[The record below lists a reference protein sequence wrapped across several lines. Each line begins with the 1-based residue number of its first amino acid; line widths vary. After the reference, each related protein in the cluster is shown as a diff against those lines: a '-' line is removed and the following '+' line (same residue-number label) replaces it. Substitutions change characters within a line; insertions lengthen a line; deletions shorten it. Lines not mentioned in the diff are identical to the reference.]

1 MIERVLCI
9 LSLPKEFLE
18 IWAAEK
24 NKEHENTLANRTL
37 RFSHVPQLHS
47 FIEMSY
53 RLPEEMMVRSVEG
66 IAGDCLPFE
75 VMRISYVFHE
85 RDKVADF
92 IRLDLEV
99 EQVAVSNIVKLDK
112 EQIEKGLPTNVPI
125 FFDFLKRT
133 GWE

>member
-18 IWAAEK
+18 IWVAEK
-24 NKEHENTLANRTL
+24 NKEHENTLVNRAL
-37 RFSHVPQLHS
+37 RFSHVPPLHS
-47 FIEMSY
+47 FIEMPY
-53 RLPEEMMVRSVEG
+53 RLPGELMKHSVPG

-75 VMRISYVFHE
+75 VKQICYVFHE

-92 IRLDLEV
+92 IRLELEIEPV
-99 EQVAVSNIVKLDK
+99 SVSNIVKLDK
-112 EQIEKGLPTNVPI
+112 EQIAKGLPTNVPI

>member
-1 MIERVLCI
+1 M
-9 LSLPKEFLE
+9 
-18 IWAAEK
+18 AEK
-24 NKEHENTLANRTL
+24 NKEYENTLVNRTL
-37 RFSHVPQLHS
+37 RFSHVPPLHS

-99 EQVAVSNIVKLDK
+99 EQIAVSNIVKLDK